1 MIYAMKKMKN
11 TYHAAPHA
19 TLIVVIVVLLSV
31 IIALSAALVW
41 LYKPVSRPHE
51 DPPFSTDPV
60 DTPSTGNVPDDPN
73 SGDLPDVP
81 PPSTPTYV
89 AREEVYNF
97 LLIGHDRAASLA
109 DVIMLVNYDVKSGK
123 ITIMQLPRDTYYA
136 GDSNKNQLN
145 VQFSAYV
152 NRAYY
157 KGEAN
162 PVAVAASKF
171 ARILEQNL
179 CIKIHYTAVLD
190 LDGFVNIVNAVGGV
204 DVYIPVDMDYE
215 DPVQNLYIHLKQ
227 GPAHLNGEDAEG
239 FVRFREGFVQADIG
253 RVNAQKIFMTA
264 FLEKVKNSISLTNLS
279 VLNTLVNEVI
289 KNLTTDIPAT
299 DFVYF
304 GKNALSVDF
313 SNVRMLTVPGDY
325 AGGSYVINREATLQ
339 VINDF
344 FNIYTED
351 ITDSIFDKSRVFTN
365 TESDAIHEAY
375 MADKA
380 AYLYDYTAEEIQ
392 DGSINIPTKPKKE
405 KPKAE
410 TEAPKETEA
419 ETTDEE

>member
-1 MIYAMKKMKN
+1 MKKKRS
-11 TYHAAPHA
+11 TYHAAPQS
-19 TLIVVIVVLLSV
+19 TLVVVVAVLLLTVSV
-31 IIALSAALVW
+31 LAASLVW
-41 LYKPVSRPHE
+41 LYKPASRPNE
-51 DPPFSTDPV
+51 ELPFSTDPV
-60 DTPSTGNVPDDPN
+60 DPPSTGDAVDDPI
-73 SGDLPDVP
+73 GDDIPDNP
-81 PPSTPTYV
+81 GPSTPAYV

-109 DVIMLVNYDVKSGK
+109 DVIMLVNYDVNTGK
-123 ITIMQLPRDTYYA
+123 ITIMQLPRDTYYV
-136 GDSNKNQLN
+136 GDTNKNQLN

-157 KGEAN
+157 KGESK
-162 PVAVAASKF
+162 PIAVAANKF

-179 CIKIHYTAVLD
+179 CIKIHYTAVVD

-204 DVYIPVDMDYE
+204 DVYIPVDMDYD
-215 DPVQNLYIHLKQ
+215 DPVQNLSIHLKK

-264 FLEKVKNSISLTNLS
+264 FLDKVKTSISLTNLT

-313 SNVRMLTVPGDY
+313 ANIRMLTVPGDY
-325 AGGSYVINREATLQ
+325 AGGSYVINRAATLQ

-380 AYLYDYTAEEIQ
+380 AYLYEYTAEEIQ
-392 DGSINIPTKPKKE
+392 NGSINIPTKPKKE
-405 KPKAE
+405 TPKAE
-410 TEAPKETEA
+410 PEVPAETDA

>member
-1 MIYAMKKMKN
+1 MKKMKN
-11 TYHAAPHA
+11 TYHAAPQS
-19 TLIVVIVVLLSV
+19 TLVVVIVVLLL
-31 IIALSAALVW
+31 IIVALAATVVW
-41 LYKPVSRPHE
+41 LYKPVSRPSV
-51 DPPFSTDPV
+51 DLPFSTDPV
-60 DTPSTGNVPDDPN
+60 ETPSTG
-73 SGDLPDVP
+73 DLPDNPPVSETPADTGEAVP
-81 PPSTPTYV
+81 VYKE
-89 AREEVYNF
+89 REEVYNF
-97 LLIGHDRAASLA
+97 LLVGHDRAASLA
-109 DVIMLVNYDVKSGK
+109 DVIMLVNYDVKSGQ
-123 ITIMQLPRDTYYA
+123 ITIMQVPRDTYFV
-136 GDSNKNQLN
+136 GDSSKNQLN

-157 KGEAN
+157 SGESN
-162 PVAVAASKF
+162 PIAVAANKF

-215 DPVQNLYIHLKQ
+215 DPVQNLYIHLKK

-264 FLEKVKNSISLTNLS
+264 FMEKIKSSISLTNLS

-289 KNLTTDIPAT
+289 KNLTTDIPAA

-313 SNVRMLTVPGDY
+313 SNIKMMTVPGDY
-325 AGGSYVINREATLQ
+325 AGGSYVINRAATLQ
-339 VINDF
+339 VINDY
-344 FNIYTED
+344 FNVYNTD
-351 ITDSIFDKSRVFTN
+351 ISDAIFDKSRVFTN
-365 TESDAIHEAY
+365 TESDAIHTAY

-380 AYLYDYTAEEIQ
+380 AYLYEYTAEEIQ
-392 DGSINIPTKPKKE
+392 DGSIKIPTIQKKDE
-405 KPKAE
+405 KN
-410 TEAPKETEA
+410 
-419 ETTDEE
+419 DEE